1 MKNNPFDVLIIS
13 EVWLTNKTSDPRG
26 AGSNL
31 GQGGGGGQH
40 LEKGHLILLW
50 QTSRKA

>member
-1 MKNNPFDVLIIS
+1 MSGVAEGKGCNFTLKWHII
-13 EVWLTNKTSDPRG
+13 RG

-31 GQGGGGGQH
+31 GQGGGAH
-40 LEKGHLILLW
+40 LEKGHPILHW